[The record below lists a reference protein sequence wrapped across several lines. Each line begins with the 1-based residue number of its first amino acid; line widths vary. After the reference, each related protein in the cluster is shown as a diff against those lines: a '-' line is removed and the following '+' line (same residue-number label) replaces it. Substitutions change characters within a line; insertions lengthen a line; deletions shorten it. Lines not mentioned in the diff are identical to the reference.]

1 MKGLN
6 GGPCD
11 PRPYTNVGCCSK
23 RLKPEVAQWFL
34 DDQKRKRFKPLVW
47 PYRVKSYLALVSL
60 AILSTAAAT
69 FDYILVSE
77 WLNIKQVFDQLICRF
92 L

>member
-34 DDQKRKRFKPLVW
+34 DDQKRKRFKPLFW

-60 AILSTAAAT
+60 AILDTAAT
-69 FDYILVSE
+69 FDNILASA
-77 WLNIKQVFDQLICRF
+77 WLDTEQVFDKLIFRF